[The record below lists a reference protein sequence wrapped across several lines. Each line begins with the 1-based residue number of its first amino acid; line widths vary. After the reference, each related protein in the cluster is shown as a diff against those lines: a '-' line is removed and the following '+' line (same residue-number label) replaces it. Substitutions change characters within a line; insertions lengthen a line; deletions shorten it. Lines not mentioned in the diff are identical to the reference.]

1 MELTYDNMVKFMEE
15 YFPVYSVYGQDP
27 ATAHRMNDYY
37 TPDFVFTGYVGF
49 PEPLVYPSRDAFLA
63 FDVSHPSSYERLT
76 PEDMTVDERR
86 KIVFV
91 IIKFEFIDRKT
102 GEVLVEER
110 GATQYQL
117 VLDENDSIKVKSFV
131 FFPQRVTPGTLTGTD
146 VFMKD
151 WQPSQ
156 SG

>member
-1 MELTYDNMVKFMEE
+1 MELTYESMVKFMEE
-15 YFPVYSVYGQDP
+15 YFPVYSEYGQDP
-27 ATAHRMNDYY
+27 ATAHRLNDYY
-37 TPDFVFTGYVGF
+37 TPDFVLTGYVGF
-49 PEPLVYPSRDAFLA
+49 PEPLVYTSRDAFLA

-86 KIVFV
+86 KTVFV
-91 IIKFEFIDRKT
+91 IIKLEFIDRKT
-102 GEVLVEER
+102 GEVLVKER

-117 VLDENDSIKVKSFV
+117 VLDQNDRIKVKSFV
-131 FFPQRVTPGTLTGTD
+131 FFPQRVAPGILTGTD

-151 WQPSQ
+151 WQASQ